1 MTSVL
6 WESITTLQT
15 PQESRSSYYSRDP
28 PRGASLFDPEE
39 IVAFDTFCSYE
50 DGDANKQTTII
61 SSVRSSYS
69 HPDLLVIQHHHP
81 LFQITPVLNT
91 GLSLSEPLEL
101 YKGYNAI

>member
-15 PQESRSSYYSRDP
+15 PQEIRSSYYSRDP
-28 PRGASLFDPEE
+28 PRGVSLFDTEE

-61 SSVRSSYS
+61 DTKVQWNSG
-69 HPDLLVIQHHHP
+69 I
-81 LFQITPVLNT
+81 LN
-91 GLSLSEPLEL
+91 
-101 YKGYNAI
+101 N

>member
-28 PRGASLFDPEE
+28 PQGASLFDTEE

-61 SSVRSSYS
+61 DTKVQCLQS
-69 HPDLLVIQHHHP
+69 
-81 LFQITPVLNT
+81 
-91 GLSLSEPLEL
+91 LSLQPVKQIQRNQSF
-101 YKGYNAI
+101 Y

>member
-28 PRGASLFDPEE
+28 PRGASLFDTEE
-39 IVAFDTFCSYE
+39 IEAFDTFCSHE

-61 SSVRSSYS
+61 DTRGQWSRSEASEIDTNK
-69 HPDLLVIQHHHP
+69 PVNLLIKIR
-81 LFQITPVLNT
+81 FYTKYERFFST
-91 GLSLSEPLEL
+91 S
-101 YKGYNAI
+101 

>member
-28 PRGASLFDPEE
+28 PRGASLFDTEE
-39 IVAFDTFCSYE
+39 IVAFDTFSSHE

-61 SSVRSSYS
+61 DTRGQWNSGIVFHYS
-69 HPDLLVIQHHHP
+69 QWNRYKQTSQFINQN
-81 LFQITPVLNT
+81 FTPVFFLT
-91 GLSLSEPLEL
+91 S
-101 YKGYNAI
+101 

>member
-28 PRGASLFDPEE
+28 PRGASLFDTEE
-39 IVAFDTFCSYE
+39 IVAFCSYE

-61 SSVRSSYS
+61 DTRGQWSRSEASEI
-69 HPDLLVIQHHHP
+69 D
-81 LFQITPVLNT
+81 TNKPVNL
-91 GLSLSEPLEL
+91 
-101 YKGYNAI
+101 